1 MACIISLFDPT
12 KNKITKYQTV
22 SGNYLETEK
31 TASKLNQELNKKPN
45 PKGMYWKITAIN
57 V

>member
-12 KNKITKYQTV
+12 KNKITKHQTV
-22 SGNYLETEK
+22 SGYYLETEK
-31 TASKLNQELNKKPN
+31 TVSRLNQKLNKKPN
-45 PKGMYWKITAIN
+45 PKGIYWKITAIN